1 VSETEHTFTVTVAT
15 DVAIPDGDQYG
26 RTVAGYAQQAL
37 LCASLPEA
45 ARLDGFADLEGD
57 IRIVDVAES

>member
-1 VSETEHTFTVTVAT
+1 MTETEHTFTVTVAT
-15 DVAIPDGDQYG
+15 DVAIPDGDEYG
-26 RTVAGYAQQAL
+26 RTVADYAQQAL

-57 IRIVDVAES
+57 ICIVDVVES